1 MTATY
6 ANAKFEK
13 DGCQVTVYVTP
24 DYKFNY
30 TRGTLKTI
38 PAPVMEQDRVTPS
51 DGTYGR
57 QDKVQT
63 IDLGIGPERRLT
75 INGFLINSSDE
86 NDIYDGEALVSAM
99 DKMYALTLMIMNGG
113 NCTLTFESGSFV
125 LTKNG
130 GTPLFQTVYVD
141 KFEFAKLPNDAI
153 VSSGVSSLP
162 TDVAEYSCV
171 ISVIDSTEY
180 GV

>member
-13 DGCQVTVYVTP
+13 NGCQVTVQVTP

-30 TRGTLKTI
+30 TRGNTKSITS
-38 PAPVMEQDRVTPS
+38 AVMPDDRVPPS
-51 DGTYGR
+51 SPLYGR
-57 QDKVQT
+57 QDKPTTLDV
-63 IDLGIGPERRLT
+63 GILPERRLT
-75 INGFLINSSDE
+75 LNGFLVNSGDE
-86 NDIYDGEALVSAM
+86 NDVYDGQALVSAM

-141 KFEFAKLPNDAI
+141 KFEFAKVPNDAI
-153 VSSGVSSLP
+153 DASGVSSLP

-180 GV
+180 GT